1 MSRPVFREWSGEKL
15 VYVSPRAA
23 LNKVG
28 YVMDSQR
35 GAVLAA
41 EEAFFAGIEARLPR
55 QDGDP
60 AAARRELG
68 TPEAASARIKQL
80 AEELGADMVGV
91 APVDPKYVYEG
102 FEGVDG
108 FAIVFAIAMD
118 YEGEILKLPRP
129 ETNVE
134 YIRVYDLLSR
144 LGVELAE
151 WIRDRGYVARAHTL
165 RDEQLAMLP
174 HAYTAGLGELGKHG
188 SLINR
193 ELGCAF
199 RIGVVTTELPLAVDA
214 PREDGIQ
221 DFCRSCRMCVSY
233 CPGDAISDEMDVV
246 RGTERWI
253 VDTEKCAP
261 YFSHHFACAV
271 CLQVCPINAKAFG
284 GQFKDAYVQ
293 KMREL
298 DPTRLAEQ
306 LSETVPP
313 PWTEIEPE

>member
-28 YVMDSQR
+28 YISDSQR
-35 GAVLAA
+35 GNILPAEEELFASIEAHVQMQDGEPAA
-41 EEAFFAGIEARLPR
+41 ER
-55 QDGDP
+55 QD
-60 AAARRELG
+60 LG
-68 TPEAASARIKQL
+68 TPAAASARIKSL
-80 AEELGADMVGV
+80 ARELGADMVGI
-91 APVDPKYVYEG
+91 APVDPKYVYDG
-102 FEGVDG
+102 FDGIDG
-108 FAIVFAIAMD
+108 FAVVFAIAMD

-134 YIRVYDLLSR
+134 YIRVYELLSR
-144 LGVELAE
+144 LGVDLAQ
-151 WIRDRGYVARAHTL
+151 WIRDRGYPARAHTL

-199 RIGVVTTELPLAVDA
+199 RLGVVTTELALAVDS
-214 PREDGIQ
+214 PREEGIQ

-233 CPGDAISDEMDVV
+233 CPGDAISDEMDIV
-246 RGTERWI
+246 RDTERWI

-261 YFSHHFACAV
+261 YFSHHFSCAV

-284 GQFKDAYVQ
+284 GQFKEAYVQ

-298 DPTRLAEQ
+298 DPARLTEE
-306 LSETVPP
+306 LSASVPP
-313 PWTEIEPE
+313 PWTEIDRE

>member
-1 MSRPVFREWSGEKL
+1 MSRPVFREWSGDKL
-15 VYVSPRAA
+15 EYVSPGAA

-35 GAVLAA
+35 GNVRPVEDEL
-41 EEAFFAGIEARLPR
+41 FARIEARVPL
-55 QDGDP
+55 QGGAP
-60 AAARRELG
+60 ASERHDLG
-68 TPEAASARIKQL
+68 TPEAASAAVKGL
-80 AEELGADMVGV
+80 TLELGADMVGI
-91 APVDPKYVYEG
+91 APVDAKYVYDG

-108 FAIVFAIAMD
+108 FAVVFAIAMD

-129 ETNVE
+129 ETNIE
-134 YIRVYDLLSR
+134 YIRVYDQLSR
-144 LGVELAE
+144 LGVELAQ
-151 WIRDRGYVARAHTL
+151 WIRDRGYNARAHTL

-199 RIGVVTTELPLAVDA
+199 RVGVVTTELPLAVDA
-214 PREDGIQ
+214 PREEGIQ
-221 DFCRSCRMCVSY
+221 DFCRSCRMCVTY

-246 RGTERWI
+246 RGTERWL

-261 YFSHHFACAV
+261 FFSHHFACAV

-298 DPTRLAEQ
+298 DPTKLAEQ
-306 LSETVPP
+306 LSESVPP
-313 PWTEIEPE
+313 PWTEIERE